1 MDRKR
6 NWRINREIKHF
17 ARTVVGWEQTRSLIL
32 PICWLRFY
40 FFISTIFRSFGSL
53 HTDCFLLLFVSR
65 HRRWCSDAGAVQ
77 QKKLMFHVSCCTIT
91 FRSIHLYQAQPILA
105 CLYSYSFFYPF
116 VLQCKS
122 VVVVVVLVFS
132 HVCVWS
138 FSFCV
143 CFFLRRSLFFVL
155 LLFLGIGNIRFV
167 VYLTTKVVGL
177 RACTSNKWERI
188 SLLWYHLCVG
198 IRCFGSVRFDFIS
211 VSIARWDE
219 YVFVLDA
226 LCAGCGLK
234 PQHIQCKC
242 VCVCAFVQ
250 DDIQTMCI
258 SYLLVR
264 FACWLQTA

>member
-1 MDRKR
+1 MQHTEKKMDRKR

-198 IRCFGSVRFDFIS
+198 IRCFGSVRFHFS
-211 VSIARWDE
+211 LHSKMRWIC
-219 YVFVLDA
+219 FRTW
-226 LCAGCGLK
+226 CS
-234 PQHIQCKC
+234 
-242 VCVCAFVQ
+242 
-250 DDIQTMCI
+250 M
-258 SYLLVR
+258 
-264 FACWLQTA
+264 CWLWLEASTHTM